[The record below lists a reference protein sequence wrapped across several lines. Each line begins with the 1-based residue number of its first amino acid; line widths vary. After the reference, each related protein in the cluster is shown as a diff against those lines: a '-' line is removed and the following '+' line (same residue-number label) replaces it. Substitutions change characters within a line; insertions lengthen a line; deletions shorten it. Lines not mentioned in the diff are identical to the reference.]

1 MSRSSNEPYR
11 PFYNVQKHHYDYGM
25 RAVKTVLTAAG
36 NLKLQ
41 QPNEQEDILMLR
53 AIVDVNLPKVH
64 ISLSHLSANQSSVFM
79 ISIVSGN

>member
-1 MSRSSNEPYR
+1 
-11 PFYNVQKHHYDYGM
+11 M

-53 AIVDVNLPKVH
+53 AIVDVNLPKVNTQLPH
-64 ISLSHLSANQSSVFM
+64 SSTNQSSGF
-79 ISIVSGN
+79 IIFIVSGN